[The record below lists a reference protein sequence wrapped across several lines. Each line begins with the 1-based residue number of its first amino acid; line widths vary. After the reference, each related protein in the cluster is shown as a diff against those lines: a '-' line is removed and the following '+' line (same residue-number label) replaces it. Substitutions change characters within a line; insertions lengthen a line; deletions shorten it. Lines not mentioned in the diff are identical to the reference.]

1 MPRRLPVILL
11 LLVLSLWLAASYGVR
26 FGLMEDS
33 RWVGLCAESAGRWE
47 CVARAQLGLLIHFG
61 VFGKLA
67 LGLSL
72 LAFFVPRQAG
82 WWLAVLAMLVTLPAL
97 VLYNTG
103 LAVFALV
110 LAGLR
115 LVRAPTAQESA

>member
-11 LLVLSLWLAASYGVR
+11 LLVLLLWLAASYGVR

-33 RWVGLCAESAGRWE
+33 RWVGLCAESASRWE

-61 VFGKLA
+61 VFGTVA
-67 LGLSL
+67 LGLSA
-72 LAFFVPRQAG
+72 LAFLVPGRSG
-82 WWLAVLAMLVTLPAL
+82 WWLAALGMFAALPAL
-97 VLYNTG
+97 VLYNAG
-103 LAVFALV
+103 LAVFAVV

-115 LVRAPTAQESA
+115 LVRAGRP